1 MSLKDT
7 TLRLSLGLAVL
18 ELFIW
23 LLLGVFASSSSENFW
38 DAILTY
44 SAEHFGELAV
54 AVATTFYVVFTY
66 RLLEN
71 SEVQRKHSTEPHL
84 MVSWYQGAELTAIK
98 LNTMGLFAEESRS
111 LIEKFR
117 SNPNDLD
124 EANMAT
130 GDRYL
135 ILELS
140 NARKTP
146 VGWITLVVTGTL
158 EIPDISMT
166 RRLRE
171 KLHLPNLQIVDPK
184 KVEVTIV
191 DLFPIPQS
199 AQVTIDI
206 EVMTYGAIDGDV
218 VCDASSGDFQRSA
231 AGEFVPTKSKG
242 PQPHLTK
249 KTGG

>member
-1 MSLKDT
+1 MNS
-7 TLRLSLGLAVL
+7 SFGFCWECSPA
-18 ELFIW
+18 
-23 LLLGVFASSSSENFW
+23 SSSENFW
-38 DAILTY
+38 VALLTY
-44 SAEHFGELAV
+44 SAEHFGEIAV
-54 AVATTFYVVFTY
+54 AIATTFYVVFTY

-71 SEVQRKHSTEPHL
+71 SEVQRKHSTEPYL
-84 MVSWYQGAELTAIK
+84 TVSWYQAPEPTAIK
-98 LNTMGLFAEESRS
+98 LNALRLFAEKSRS
-111 LIEKFR
+111 LIEKFT
-117 SNPNDLD
+117 SNPNDID

-146 VGWITLVVTGTL
+146 IGWITLVVTGTL
-158 EIPDISMT
+158 EMPDILMT

-171 KLHLPNLQIVDPK
+171 ILHLPNLQIVDST

-199 AQVTIDI
+199 SQVTIKI
-206 EVMTYGAIDGDV
+206 EVVTYGTIDGDV

-231 AGEFVPTKSKG
+231 SGEFIPTESKS
-242 PQPHLTK
+242 PQPYLAK